1 MEATRTLENM
11 TIEELEDFILERLP
25 RVLERDPR
33 FVTFIEGIIAER
45 YPRRDEF
52 AALLNEFREFR
63 AETTGRFNQVDER
76 FNQVD
81 ERFNQV
87 DERFNQVDERFDQV
101 DVRFNQV
108 DERFNQVDERFE
120 RVDERFNQVDERFER
135 VDERFNQVDE
145 RFERVEQRL
154 DNIEHRLDRHDEKFD
169 ALDRRFDGVD
179 QRIDN
184 LEQRMEQGFHDLHV
198 AIDRL
203 GARWGIR
210 NESIFRQTMR
220 EILEQSFG
228 ATVEERYIDG
238 EQFDCVII
246 DSAHI
251 LVEISASVGRDIL
264 KKLQR
269 KRQLYIDATGVTPAR
284 VLLAVGSIHSKRA
297 NALREAGF
305 EVIEPETD
313 EEA

>member
-1 MEATRTLENM
+1 MEATRTLEDM

-33 FVTFIEGIIAER
+33 FVTFIEGIVAER

-52 AALLNEFREFR
+52 AALVNELREHR
-63 AETTGRFNQVDER
+63 KETAER

-81 ERFNQV
+81 ERI
-87 DERFNQVDERFDQV
+87 D
-101 DVRFNQV
+101 
-108 DERFNQVDERFE
+108 
-120 RVDERFNQVDERFER
+120 RV
-135 VDERFNQVDE
+135 
-145 RFERVEQRL
+145 
-154 DNIEHRLDRHDEKFD
+154 EHRLEKIENRLEKHDEKFD
-169 ALDRRFDGVD
+169 AIDHRFDGVD

-184 LEQRMEQGFHDLHV
+184 LEHRMEQGFHDLHV

-228 ATVEERYIDG
+228 ATVEERHIAG

-246 DSAHI
+246 DDAHI
-251 LVEISASVGRDIL
+251 LVEISASVGKDIL

-269 KRQLYIDATGVTPAR
+269 KRQLYIDETGVTPAR

-313 EEA
+313 EEG